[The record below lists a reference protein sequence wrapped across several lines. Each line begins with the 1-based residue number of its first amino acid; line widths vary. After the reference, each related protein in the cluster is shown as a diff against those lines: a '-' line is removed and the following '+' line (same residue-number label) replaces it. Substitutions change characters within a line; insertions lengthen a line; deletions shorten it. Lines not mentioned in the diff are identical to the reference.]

1 MLFRRLLSLTVA
13 LTFLVVVIGAFVRL
27 TDAGLGCPDWPGCYG
42 HLTSLPETEQEIA
55 AAQAQDPRGTYDAG
69 KAFREM
75 LHRYLAGALGLLIL
89 ALAVLCRTRLGSA
102 RLARGT
108 MALLA
113 LVVLQA
119 LLGMWTVTLQLKPLI
134 VTLHLLGGFATLGLI
149 WWLLLRYHDWPRPTA
164 SDPPRSLRYL
174 YVAALVGLI
183 VQITLGGWTSTNY
196 AALACP
202 DFPTCREQW
211 WPSGMDFSEAFVL
224 WRGLGIDY
232 EYGVLDSPARTAIH
246 VAHRIGAVVAAALI
260 LALAA
265 ASIRSGLGAWRVS
278 GWVLIALLT
287 IQISLGIGNIVL
299 QLPLAV
305 AVAHN
310 AFAAILLLAILT
322 QGRLL
327 LNRGASP

>member
-164 SDPPRSLRYL
+164 SDPPHSLRYL
-174 YVAALVGLI
+174 YAAALAGLV

-211 WPSGMDFSEAFVL
+211 WSSNMDFSEAFVL

-246 VAHRIGAVVAAALI
+246 VAHRIGAVVASALI

-265 ASIRSGLGAWRVS
+265 ASIRSGLGAWRAS
-278 GWVLIALLT
+278 GWVLIALLA
-287 IQISLGIGNIVL
+287 IQVSLGIGNIVL

>member
-113 LVVLQA
+113 LVILQA

-164 SDPPRSLRYL
+164 SAPPRSLYYL
-174 YVAALVGLI
+174 YTAALAGLV

-246 VAHRIGAVVAAALI
+246 VAHRVGAVVASALI

-265 ASIRSGLGAWRVS
+265 ASIRSGLGAWRTS
-278 GWVLIALLT
+278 GWILIALLT
-287 IQISLGIGNIVL
+287 IQVSLGIGNIVL
-299 QLPLAV
+299 QLPLAI

>member
-1 MLFRRLLSLTVA
+1 MLFRRLLSLTVG

-108 MALLA
+108 TVLLA

-265 ASIRSGLGAWRVS
+265 ASIRSGPGAWRVS
-278 GWVLIALLT
+278 GWVLIALLA
-287 IQISLGIGNIVL
+287 IQVSLGIGNVIL

-327 LNRGASP
+327 LNRGAGP

>member
-1 MLFRRLLSLTVA
+1 MLFRRLLSLTMA

-102 RLARGT
+102 RLARDT
-108 MALLA
+108 TALLA

-134 VTLHLLGGFATLGLI
+134 VTLHLLGGFATLGLT
-149 WWLLLRYHDWPRPTA
+149 WWLLLRYHNWPRPTA

-246 VAHRIGAVVAAALI
+246 VAHRIGAVVAAVLI

-265 ASIRSGLGAWRVS
+265 ASIRSGLGAWRAS
-278 GWVLIALLT
+278 GWVLIALLA
-287 IQISLGIGNIVL
+287 IQVSLGIGNVVL

-310 AFAAILLLAILT
+310 AFAAMLLLAILT

-327 LNRGASP
+327 FNRGASP

>member
-1 MLFRRLLSLTVA
+1 MLLCRLLSLTVA
-13 LTFLVVVIGAFVRL
+13 LTFIVVVVGAFVRL

-42 HLTSLPETEQEIA
+42 HLASLPETGQEIA
-55 AAQAQDPRGTYDAG
+55 AAQAQDPRGMYDAG
-69 KAFREM
+69 KASREM

-89 ALAVLCRTRLGSA
+89 ALTVLCRTRLGSA
-102 RLARGT
+102 HLARGT
-108 MALLA
+108 TALLA

-119 LLGMWTVTLQLKPLI
+119 LLGMWTVTLQLKPLV
-134 VTLHLLGGFATLGLI
+134 VTLHLLGGFATLGLV
-149 WWLLLRYHDWPRPTA
+149 WWLLLRSHDWPRPTSSA
-164 SDPPRSLRYL
+164 PPRSLRYL
-174 YVAALVGLI
+174 YAAALAGLV
-183 VQITLGGWTSTNY
+183 VQIALGGWTSSNY

-211 WPSGMDFSEAFVL
+211 WPAGMDFSEAFVL

-246 VAHRIGAVVAAALI
+246 VAHRIGAVVAAMLI
-260 LALAA
+260 LALAV
-265 ASIRSGLGAWRVS
+265 ASIRSRLSAWRIS
-278 GWVLIALLT
+278 GFILIMLLT
-287 IQISLGIGNIVL
+287 VQISLGIGNVVL

-310 AFAAILLLAILT
+310 AFAAILLLAMLT

-327 LNRGASP
+327 LDCGADP

>member
-164 SDPPRSLRYL
+164 SDPPRSLHYL
-174 YVAALVGLI
+174 YAAALAGLV

-246 VAHRIGAVVAAALI
+246 VAHRIGAIVASALI

-265 ASIRSGLGAWRVS
+265 ASIRSGPGTWRTS
-278 GWVLIALLT
+278 GWVLITLLA
-287 IQISLGIGNIVL
+287 IQVSLGIGNIVL

>member
-1 MLFRRLLSLTVA
+1 MLFRRLLSLTVG

-108 MALLA
+108 TALLA

-134 VTLHLLGGFATLGLI
+134 VTLHLLGGFATLGLT
-149 WWLLLRYHDWPRPTA
+149 WWLLLRYRDWPRPTA
-164 SDPPRSLRYL
+164 PDPPRSLRYL
-174 YVAALVGLI
+174 YVAALAGLI

-265 ASIRSGLGAWRVS
+265 ASIRSGLGAWRAS
-278 GWVLIALLT
+278 GWVLVALLA
-287 IQISLGIGNIVL
+287 IQVSLGIGNVVL
-299 QLPLAV
+299 HLPLAV

>member
-1 MLFRRLLSLTVA
+1 MLFRRLLSLTLA
-13 LTFLVVVIGAFVRL
+13 LAFLVVVIGAFVRL

-55 AAQAQDPRGTYDAG
+55 AAQAQDPRGAYDAG

-134 VTLHLLGGFATLGLI
+134 VTLHLLGGFATLGLA

-174 YVAALVGLI
+174 YAIALAGLV

-246 VAHRIGAVVAAALI
+246 VAHRIGAVVATALI

-265 ASIRSGLGAWRVS
+265 ASIRSGPGAWRAS
-278 GWVLIALLT
+278 GWILIALLA
-287 IQISLGIGNIVL
+287 IQVSLGIGNVVL

>member
-174 YVAALVGLI
+174 YAAALAGLV
-183 VQITLGGWTSTNY
+183 VQITLGGWTSSNY

-202 DFPTCREQW
+202 DFPACREQW

-246 VAHRIGAVVAAALI
+246 VAHRIGAVAASALI

-265 ASIRSGLGAWRVS
+265 ASIRSGPGAWRTS
-278 GWVLIALLT
+278 GWILIALLA
-287 IQISLGIGNIVL
+287 IQVSLGIGNIVL

-310 AFAAILLLAILT
+310 AFAAILLLAILA

>member
-89 ALAVLCRTRLGSA
+89 GLAVLCRTRLGST

-119 LLGMWTVTLQLKPLI
+119 LLGMWTVTLQLKPLV
-134 VTLHLLGGFATLGLI
+134 VTLHLLGGFATLGLA
-149 WWLLLRYHDWPRPTA
+149 WWLLLRYRDWPRPMA
-164 SDPPRSLRYL
+164 LDPPRSLHYL
-174 YVAALVGLI
+174 YAAALAGLV
-183 VQITLGGWTSTNY
+183 VQITLGGWTSSNY

-246 VAHRIGAVVAAALI
+246 VAHRIGAVVASALI
-260 LALAA
+260 LALAI
-265 ASIRSGLGAWRVS
+265 ASIRSKFGALRTS
-278 GWVLIALLT
+278 GWVLVALLA
-287 IQISLGIGNIVL
+287 IQVSLGIGNIVL

-327 LNRGASP
+327 FNRGASP

>member
-1 MLFRRLLSLTVA
+1 MLFRRLLSLTVG

-108 MALLA
+108 TALLA

-134 VTLHLLGGFATLGLI
+134 VTLHLLGGFATLGLT

-265 ASIRSGLGAWRVS
+265 ASIRSGLDAWRAS
-278 GWVLIALLT
+278 GWVLIALLA
-287 IQISLGIGNIVL
+287 IQVSLGIGNVVL

>member
-55 AAQAQDPRGTYDAG
+55 AAQAQDPRGAYDAG

-89 ALAVLCRTRLGSA
+89 GLAVLCRTRLGSA

-149 WWLLLRYHDWPRPTA
+149 WWLLLRYHGWPRPTA

-174 YVAALVGLI
+174 HAAALAGLV

-246 VAHRIGAVVAAALI
+246 VAHRIGAVVASALI
-260 LALAA
+260 LTLAA

-278 GWVLIALLT
+278 GWVLIALLA
-287 IQISLGIGNIVL
+287 IQVSLGIGNIVL

>member
-1 MLFRRLLSLTVA
+1 MPFGRLLMTAVGLA
-13 LTFLVVVIGAFVRL
+13 LVVVVIGAYVRL

-42 HLTSLPETEQEIA
+42 HLASLPETAQEIE

-89 ALAVLCRTRLGSA
+89 ALTVLCLTGRGNV
-102 RLARGT
+102 RLARG
-108 MALLA
+108 MVALLT

-134 VTLHLLGGFATLGLI
+134 VTLHLLGGFATLGLL
-149 WWLLLRYHDWPRPTA
+149 WWLFLKHRGWPA
-164 SDPPRSLRYL
+164 PPLQPPSRLLRYL
-174 YVAALVGLI
+174 YAAALAGLV
-183 VQITLGGWTSTNY
+183 VQIAMGGWTSSNY

-232 EYGVLDSPARTAIH
+232 EYGVLDSPARIAIH

-260 LALAA
+260 LALAF
-265 ASIRSGLGAWRVS
+265 ASLRTRTRVWRRSGL
-278 GWVLIALLT
+278 VLIALVSV
-287 IQISLGIGNIVL
+287 QIALGISNVIL
-299 QLPLAV
+299 QLPLAT

-310 AFAAILLLAILT
+310 AFAAILLLAVLG

-327 LNRGASP
+327 LSQRAGP

>member
-55 AAQAQDPRGTYDAG
+55 AAQAQDPHGTYDAG

-89 ALAVLCRTRLGSA
+89 GLAVLCRTRLGSA

-108 MALLA
+108 TALLA

-149 WWLLLRYHDWPRPTA
+149 WWLLLRYHDWPRLTA

-174 YVAALVGLI
+174 YVAAFAGLV

-246 VAHRIGAVVAAALI
+246 VAHRIGAVVASALI

-278 GWVLIALLT
+278 GWVLIALLA
-287 IQISLGIGNIVL
+287 IQVSLGIGNIVL

-327 LNRGASP
+327 PNRGASP

>member
-1 MLFRRLLSLTVA
+1 MLFRHLLSLTVG
-13 LTFLVVVIGAFVRL
+13 LTFLVVVVGAFVRL

-42 HLTSLPETEQEIA
+42 HLASLPETEQEIA
-55 AAQAQDPRGTYDAG
+55 AAQAQDPRGMYDAD
-69 KAFREM
+69 KASREM
-75 LHRYLAGALGLLIL
+75 LHRYLAGTLGLLIL
-89 ALAVLCRTRLGSA
+89 TLAALCRTRLGSA

-108 MALLA
+108 TALLA

-134 VTLHLLGGFATLGLI
+134 VTLHLLGGFATLGLV
-149 WWLLLRYHDWPRPTA
+149 WWLLLRYHDWPRPMV

-174 YVAALVGLI
+174 YAAALAGLI
-183 VQITLGGWTSTNY
+183 VQITLGGWTSSNY

-211 WPSGMDFSEAFVL
+211 WPAGMDFSEAFVL
-224 WRGLGIDY
+224 WRGLGVDY

-246 VAHRIGAVVAAALI
+246 VAHRIGAVVAALLI
-260 LALAA
+260 LALAV
-265 ASIRSGLGAWRVS
+265 ASIRSRLSAWRTS
-278 GWVLIALLT
+278 GFILIVLLA
-287 IQISLGIGNIVL
+287 IQVSLGISNIVL

-327 LNRGASP
+327 LDRGADP

>member
-1 MLFRRLLSLTVA
+1 MLFRRLLSLTVG

-108 MALLA
+108 MTLLA

-134 VTLHLLGGFATLGLI
+134 VTLHLLGGFATLGLT
-149 WWLLLRYHDWPRPTA
+149 WWLLLRYHDWPRPMA

-265 ASIRSGLGAWRVS
+265 ASIRSGLGAWRAS
-278 GWVLIALLT
+278 GWVLIALLA
-287 IQISLGIGNIVL
+287 IQVSLGIGNIVL
-299 QLPLAV
+299 HLPLTV

>member
-1 MLFRRLLSLTVA
+1 MLFRRLLSLTVG
-13 LTFLVVVIGAFVRL
+13 LTFTVVVLGAFVRL

-42 HLTSLPETEQEIA
+42 HLASLPETEQEIV
-55 AAQAQDPRGTYDAG
+55 AAQAQDPRGMYDAG
-69 KAFREM
+69 KASREM

-108 MALLA
+108 TALLA

-149 WWLLLRYHDWPRPTA
+149 WWLLLRYHDWPRPTSSA
-164 SDPPRSLRYL
+164 PPRSLRYL
-174 YVAALVGLI
+174 YAAALAGLV
-183 VQITLGGWTSTNY
+183 VQIALGGWTSSNY

-211 WPSGMDFSEAFVL
+211 WPAGMDFSEAFVL

-246 VAHRIGAVVAAALI
+246 VVHRIGAVVAAMLI
-260 LALAA
+260 LTLAV
-265 ASIRSGLGAWRVS
+265 ASIRSRLNTWRIS
-278 GWVLIALLT
+278 GFILIMLLAV
-287 IQISLGIGNIVL
+287 QISLGIGNIVL

-310 AFAAILLLAILT
+310 AFAAILLLAMLT

-327 LNRGASP
+327 LDCGADP

>member
-13 LTFLVVVIGAFVRL
+13 LTFLVVVIGTFVRL

-89 ALAVLCRTRLGSA
+89 ALAALCRTRLGSA

-164 SDPPRSLRYL
+164 SDPPRSLRCL
-174 YVAALVGLI
+174 HVAALVGLI

-265 ASIRSGLGAWRVS
+265 ASIRSGLGAWRTS

-287 IQISLGIGNIVL
+287 IQVFLGIGNVVL

-327 LNRGASP
+327 LDRGASP

>member
-1 MLFRRLLSLTVA
+1 MLFRRLLSLTVG
-13 LTFLVVVIGAFVRL
+13 LTFLVVVVGAFVRL

-42 HLTSLPETEQEIA
+42 HLASLPETEQEIA
-55 AAQAQDPRGTYDAG
+55 AAQAQDPRGMYDAG
-69 KAFREM
+69 KASREM
-75 LHRYLAGALGLLIL
+75 LHRYLAGTLGLLIL
-89 ALAVLCRTRLGSA
+89 ALAALCRTRLGSA

-108 MALLA
+108 TALLA

-134 VTLHLLGGFATLGLI
+134 VTLHLLGGFATLGLV
-149 WWLLLRYHDWPRPTA
+149 WWLLLRYHDWPRPMVA
-164 SDPPRSLRYL
+164 GPPRSLRYL
-174 YVAALVGLI
+174 YAAALAGLV
-183 VQITLGGWTSTNY
+183 VQIALGGWTSSNY

-211 WPSGMDFSEAFVL
+211 WPAGMDFSEAFVL
-224 WRGLGIDY
+224 WRGLGVDY

-246 VAHRIGAVVAAALI
+246 VAHRIGAVVAALLI
-260 LALAA
+260 LALAV
-265 ASIRSGLGAWRVS
+265 ASIRSRLSAWRTS
-278 GWVLIALLT
+278 GFILIVLLA
-287 IQISLGIGNIVL
+287 IQVSLGISNIVL
-299 QLPLAV
+299 QIPLAV

-327 LNRGASP
+327 LDRGADP

>member
-1 MLFRRLLSLTVA
+1 MLFRRLLSLTVG

-42 HLTSLPETEQEIA
+42 HLTSLPETEQEIT

-108 MALLA
+108 TALLA

-134 VTLHLLGGFATLGLI
+134 VTLHLLGGFATLGLT
-149 WWLLLRYHDWPRPTA
+149 WWLLLRYQDWPRPTA

-265 ASIRSGLGAWRVS
+265 ASIRSGLGAWRAS
-278 GWVLIALLT
+278 GWVLIALLA
-287 IQISLGIGNIVL
+287 IQVSLGIGNVVL
-299 QLPLAV
+299 QLPLTV

>member
-1 MLFRRLLSLTVA
+1 MLFRRLASLTLG
-13 LTFLVVVIGAFVRL
+13 LTFIVVIVGAFVRL

-42 HLTSLPETEQEIA
+42 HLASLPETRQEVA

-89 ALAVLCRTRLGSA
+89 ALAVLGRTRFGNE
-102 RLARGT
+102 RLART
-108 MALLA
+108 STALLG
-113 LVVLQA
+113 LVVFQA

-134 VTLHLLGGFATLGLI
+134 VTLHLLGGFATLGLA
-149 WWLLLRYHDWPRPTA
+149 WWLLMHCHDWPRPVA
-164 SDPPRSLRYL
+164 PAPPRALRRL
-174 YVAALVGLI
+174 HAAALAGLI
-183 VQITLGGWTSTNY
+183 VQIALGGWTSSNY

-211 WPSGMDFSEAFVL
+211 WPANMDFSEAFVL

-232 EYGVLDSPARTAIH
+232 EYGVLDSPARTAVH
-246 VAHRIGAVVAAALI
+246 VAHRIGAVAASALI
-260 LALAA
+260 LALAIM
-265 ASIRSGLGAWRVS
+265 SIRTRIGAWRAS
-278 GWVLIALLT
+278 GFILIALLA
-287 IQISLGIGNIVL
+287 IQISLGIGNVVL

-310 AFAAILLLAILT
+310 AFAALLLLAVLT

-327 LNRGASP
+327 FDRGDDP

>member
-75 LHRYLAGALGLLIL
+75 LHRYLAGALGLLVL
-89 ALAVLCRTRLGSA
+89 GLAVLCRTRLGSA

-134 VTLHLLGGFATLGLI
+134 VTLHLLGGFATLGLV
-149 WWLLLRYHDWPRPTA
+149 WWLLLRHHDWPRPTA
-164 SDPPRSLRYL
+164 GPPRSLRYL
-174 YVAALVGLI
+174 YAAALAGLV

-211 WPSGMDFSEAFVL
+211 WPSAMDFSEAFVL

-246 VAHRIGAVVAAALI
+246 VAHRIGAAVASALI
-260 LALAA
+260 LALAV

-278 GWVLIALLT
+278 GWVLIALLA
-287 IQISLGIGNIVL
+287 IQVSLGIGNVVL

-310 AFAAILLLAILT
+310 AVAAILLLAILT

-327 LNRGASP
+327 LNRRASP

>member
-55 AAQAQDPRGTYDAG
+55 AAQAQDPRGTYDAV
-69 KAFREM
+69 KASREM

-164 SDPPRSLRYL
+164 SDPPRPLRYL
-174 YVAALVGLI
+174 YAAALAGLV

-246 VAHRIGAVVAAALI
+246 VAHRIGAVVASALI

-265 ASIRSGLGAWRVS
+265 ASIRSGPGAWRTS
-278 GWVLIALLT
+278 GWVLIALLA
-287 IQISLGIGNIVL
+287 IQVSLGIGNIVL
-299 QLPLAV
+299 QLPLSV

>member
-1 MLFRRLLSLTVA
+1 MLFRRLLSLTVG

-183 VQITLGGWTSTNY
+183 VQITLGGWISTNY

-211 WPSGMDFSEAFVL
+211 WPSGMNFSEAFVL

-265 ASIRSGLGAWRVS
+265 ASIRSGLGAWRAS
-278 GWVLIALLT
+278 GWVLIALLA
-287 IQISLGIGNIVL
+287 IQVSLGIGNVVL

>member
-55 AAQAQDPRGTYDAG
+55 AAQAQDPRGIYDAG

-89 ALAVLCRTRLGSA
+89 GLAVLCRTRLGSV

-164 SDPPRSLRYL
+164 SNPPCSLRYL
-174 YVAALVGLI
+174 YAAALAGLV

-246 VAHRIGAVVAAALI
+246 VAHRIGAVVASALI
-260 LALAA
+260 LALAI

-278 GWVLIALLT
+278 GWVLIALLAV
-287 IQISLGIGNIVL
+287 QVSLGIGNIVL

>member
-1 MLFRRLLSLTVA
+1 MLFSRLLLLAVG
-13 LTFLVVVIGAFVRL
+13 LTFLVVMVGAFVRL

-42 HLTSLPETEQEIA
+42 HFASLPETEQEIA

-89 ALAVLCRTRLGSA
+89 GLTILCRTRLGDA

-108 MALLA
+108 TALLT

-134 VTLHLLGGFATLGLI
+134 VTLHLLGGFATLGLV
-149 WWLLLRYHDWPRPTA
+149 WWLLLRHYDWPRPAT
-164 SDPPRSLRYL
+164 SDPPRSLRSL
-174 YVAALVGLI
+174 HAAALAGL
-183 VQITLGGWTSTNY
+183 VAQISLGGWTSSNY

-246 VAHRIGAVVAAALI
+246 VAHRIGAVVIAMLILI
-260 LALAA
+260 LAI
-265 ASIRSGLGAWRVS
+265 ASIRSRLRAWRTS
-278 GWVLIALLT
+278 GLILIALLAV
-287 IQISLGIGNIVL
+287 QISLGIGNIVL

-310 AFAAILLLAILT
+310 AFAAILLLALLT

-327 LNRGASP
+327 RNRGADP

>member
-1 MLFRRLLSLTVA
+1 MLFRRLLSLTVG

-55 AAQAQDPRGTYDAG
+55 AAQTQDPRGTYDAG

-108 MALLA
+108 TALLA

-134 VTLHLLGGFATLGLI
+134 VTLHLLGGFATLGLT

-164 SDPPRSLRYL
+164 SDPPHSLCYL

-246 VAHRIGAVVAAALI
+246 VAHRIGAIVATALI

-265 ASIRSGLGAWRVS
+265 ASIRSGLGAWRTS
-278 GWVLIALLT
+278 GWVLIALLA
-287 IQISLGIGNIVL
+287 IQVSLGIGNVVL

>member
-1 MLFRRLLSLTVA
+1 MLFRRLLSLTVG

-108 MALLA
+108 TALLA

-134 VTLHLLGGFATLGLI
+134 VTLHLLGGFATLGLT

-265 ASIRSGLGAWRVS
+265 ASIRSGLDAWRVS

-287 IQISLGIGNIVL
+287 VQVSLGIGNVVL

>member
-1 MLFRRLLSLTVA
+1 MLFRRLLSLTVG
-13 LTFLVVVIGAFVRL
+13 LTFIVVVAGAYVRL

-42 HLTSLPETEQEIA
+42 HFASLPETEQEIA
-55 AAQAQDPRGTYDAG
+55 AAQAQDPRGAYDAG

-102 RLARGT
+102 RHARGT
-108 MALLA
+108 TALLA

-134 VTLHLLGGFATLGLI
+134 VTLHLLGGFATLGLA
-149 WWLLLRYHDWPRPTA
+149 WWLLLRYQNWPRPAT
-164 SDPPRSLRYL
+164 SDPPRPLRYL
-174 YVAALVGLI
+174 HAAALAGL
-183 VQITLGGWTSTNY
+183 VAQIALGGWTSSNY

-211 WPSGMDFSEAFVL
+211 WPAGMDFSEAFVL

-246 VAHRIGAVVAAALI
+246 VAHRIGAVAAAVLI
-260 LALAA
+260 LALAV
-265 ASIRSGLGAWRVS
+265 ASIRSRLNAWRTS
-278 GWVLIALLT
+278 GFILIALLA
-287 IQISLGIGNIVL
+287 IQVSLGVGNVVL

-310 AFAAILLLAILT
+310 AFAAILLLALLA

-327 LNRGASP
+327 IDRGAGP

>member
-1 MLFRRLLSLTVA
+1 MLFRRLLSLTVG
-13 LTFLVVVIGAFVRL
+13 LTFIVVVVGAFVRL

-42 HLTSLPETEQEIA
+42 HLASLPETEQEIA

-89 ALAVLCRTRLGSA
+89 GLAVLCRTRLGDA
-102 RLARGT
+102 RLVRGT
-108 MALLA
+108 TALLA
-113 LVVLQA
+113 LVVFQA

-149 WWLLLRYHDWPRPTA
+149 WWLLLRHHGWPRPAA
-164 SDPPRSLRYL
+164 SGPPHSLRYL
-174 YVAALVGLI
+174 YAAALAGLV
-183 VQITLGGWTSTNY
+183 VQIALGGWTSSNY

-211 WPSGMDFSEAFVL
+211 WPAGMDFAEAFVL

-232 EYGVLDSPARTAIH
+232 EYGILDSPARTAIH
-246 VAHRIGAVVAAALI
+246 VAHRIGAIAVAVLI
-260 LALAA
+260 LALAI
-265 ASIRSGLGAWRVS
+265 ASIRSRLSSWRTS
-278 GWVLIALLT
+278 GFILIALLI
-287 IQISLGIGNIVL
+287 IQVSLGIGNIVL

-310 AFAAILLLAILT
+310 AFAAILLLALLA

-327 LNRGASP
+327 LDHGADP

>member
-1 MLFRRLLSLTVA
+1 MLFRRLLPLTVA

-89 ALAVLCRTRLGSA
+89 ALAVLCRTRLGNA

-113 LVVLQA
+113 LVILQA

-134 VTLHLLGGFATLGLI
+134 VTLHLLGGFATLGLT
-149 WWLLLRYHDWPRPTA
+149 WWLLLRDRDWPRPTA

-174 YVAALVGLI
+174 YAAALAGLV

-211 WPSGMDFSEAFVL
+211 WPSGMNFSEAFIL

-232 EYGVLDSPARTAIH
+232 EYGILDSPARTAIH
-246 VAHRIGAVVAAALI
+246 VAHRIGAVAASALI

-265 ASIRSGLGAWRVS
+265 ASIRSGPGAWRTS
-278 GWVLIALLT
+278 GWVLIALLAV
-287 IQISLGIGNIVL
+287 QVSLGIGNIVL

-310 AFAAILLLAILT
+310 ASAAVLLLAILT

>member
-1 MLFRRLLSLTVA
+1 MLFRRLLSLAVG
-13 LTFLVVVIGAFVRL
+13 LTFIVVVVGAFVRL

-42 HLTSLPETEQEIA
+42 HLASLPETEQEIT

-69 KAFREM
+69 KASREM

-89 ALAVLCRTRLGSA
+89 VLAVLCRTRLGSA

-108 MALLA
+108 TALLA

-134 VTLHLLGGFATLGLI
+134 VTLHLLGGFATLGLV
-149 WWLLLRYHDWPRPTA
+149 WWLLLRCHDWPRPA
-164 SDPPRSLRYL
+164 APGSPRSLRYL
-174 YVAALVGLI
+174 YVAALAGLV
-183 VQITLGGWTSTNY
+183 VQIALGGWTSSNY

-211 WPSGMDFSEAFVL
+211 WPAGMDFPEAFVL
-224 WRGLGIDY
+224 WRGLGVDY

-246 VAHRIGAVVAAALI
+246 VAHRIGAIVAVALI
-260 LALAA
+260 LTLAI
-265 ASIRSGLGAWRVS
+265 ASIRNRLGAWRIS
-278 GWVLIALLT
+278 GYILIALLAA
-287 IQISLGIGNIVL
+287 QVSLGIGNVVL

-310 AFAAILLLAILT
+310 AFAAILLLALLA

-327 LNRGASP
+327 LDRGTDP